1 MKISVLIPSRGRPET
16 LVKSVMALQRL
27 ASGNH
32 EIIYA
37 IGADHDDPA
46 TVSACIPLGPSVRVH
61 VLRRRGSLGQ
71 IVNILAEQCP
81 ADVYCSYA
89 DDIEMLEPGWDQ
101 HIADAVEQHP
111 DWVMWLKANVADRF
125 NTYAIVPEKWRKAAG
140 RIFTDYFPFWHDDGW
155 LMQVDLYAR
164 GAEEWVALEVDV
176 KEMGE
181 MAGKTHRLF
190 AEDFPFWQQ
199 FFWSRDRERLEE
211 AARIAKALG
220 WPVVDH
226 PERFRLIAV
235 EEFTQVQLTQRSEG
249 GVRTPE
255 YMQAFERAK
264 TIFAAGA

>member
-1 MKISVLIPSRGRPET
+1 
-16 LVKSVMALQRL
+16 
-27 ASGNH
+27 
-32 EIIYA
+32 
-37 IGADHDDPA
+37 
-46 TVSACIPLGPSVRVH
+46 
-61 VLRRRGSLGQ
+61 
-71 IVNILAEQCP
+71 
-81 ADVYCSYA
+81 
-89 DDIEMLEPGWDQ
+89 
-101 HIADAVEQHP
+101 
-111 DWVMWLKANVADRF
+111 
-125 NTYAIVPEKWRKAAG
+125 
-140 RIFTDYFPFWHDDGW
+140 
-155 LMQVDLYAR
+155 
-164 GAEEWVALEVDV
+164 VALEVDV

-220 WPVVDH
+220 WPAVDH